1 MVSKQA
7 KLFRRADKGRAFYD
21 LSKVKVQSHLSRCV
35 PLSQRPLSAVES
47 RDESAFHL
55 TNVDLNIGSHRGSGP
70 EPSSLR
76 RRPWPHRDEA
86 KVKQISL
93 VGTASAPPDHDSTLQ
108 PEGVLIVVIAADRK
122 CAVVAK
128 ARVKIFRLDG
138 PERNSL
144 AQLYVKPPAYC
155 QGEGVLRVA
164 ASAKSR
170 EAITRAVL

>member
-108 PEGVLIVVIAADRK
+108 PEGVLIVLLPADGRGES
-122 CAVVAK
+122 VAK
-128 ARVKIFRLDG
+128 PLERLFGLDG
-138 PERNSL
+138 RKQNSL
-144 AQLYVKPPAYC
+144 PQRIVNPPPT
-155 QGEGVLRVA
+155 
-164 ASAKSR
+164 AK
-170 EAITRAVL
+170 AKAFF